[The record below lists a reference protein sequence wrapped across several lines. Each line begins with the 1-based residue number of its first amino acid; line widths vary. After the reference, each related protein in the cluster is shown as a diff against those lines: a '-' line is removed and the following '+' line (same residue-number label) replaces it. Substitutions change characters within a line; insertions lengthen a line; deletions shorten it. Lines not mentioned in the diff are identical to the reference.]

1 LLASEGN
8 EGVVDF
14 AEVGSSTLQVSKLGL
29 GTMTFGAGEGFAGLR
44 PKVDAALARELVA
57 AAADHGVTVF
67 DSSGHYNDGQA
78 EEFLGQAV
86 KTRRDRVTLSTKNL
100 VLPVAAAGPVRAQI
114 AASVEASLRRLGVD
128 AIDLYQ
134 VGVTDLDQP
143 LDEVALGL
151 DDVVRRSLVRHVGV
165 TNLPAWRIERLA
177 ARAERDGLAP
187 IIAAQL
193 SYSLL
198 ARDIEFEF
206 ESLLADRGIGVV
218 AWSPLAG
225 GFLTGKYTRQ
235 DPDGGDGR
243 LAHFR
248 LQPID
253 RERGYDVVDILNEI
267 STTHR
272 VTPAAVALSWAAS
285 KPFISTVVFGA
296 TTMDGL
302 LANLEAA
309 DLGLLAEEAARL
321 DEASKPVKPYPY
333 WLYPMG
339 DDR

>member
-1 LLASEGN
+1 MLAEEGN
-8 EGVVDF
+8 EILVDF
-14 AEVGSSTLQVSKLGL
+14 AKVGRSNLQVSKLGL

-78 EEFLGQAV
+78 EEFLGQAI

-134 VGVTDLDQP
+134 VGVTDLGQP

-151 DDVVRRSLVRHVGV
+151 DNVVRRSLARHVGV
-165 TNLPAWRIERLA
+165 TNLPAWRVERLA
-177 ARAERDGLAP
+177 AGAERDGLAP
-187 IIAAQL
+187 IVAAQL

-206 ESLLADRGIGVV
+206 KPLLADRGIGVV

-235 DPDGGDGR
+235 DPDGRNGR

-253 RERGYDVVDILNEI
+253 RERGYDVVDVLNEI
-267 STTHR
+267 SAAHR
-272 VTPAAVALSWAAS
+272 VAPAAVALAWAAS

-296 TTMDGL
+296 TMIDGL
-302 LANLEAA
+302 LANMEAA
-309 DLGLLAEEAARL
+309 DLGLSADETARL
-321 DEASKPVKPYPY
+321 DEASSPVKPYPY
-333 WLYPMG
+333 WLYPVG